1 MRKASKPFPITSLGL
16 DSDLRSK
23 ALHLVLLLGLVSLL
37 ADVTYEGAR
46 GIVGPYLAILGAS
59 AFTVGFVSGFSE
71 LLGYAF
77 RLASGSLV
85 DKFKRYWSITILG
98 YFINLVSVP
107 LLAIAGRW
115 EIAALLIFAE
125 RLGKAIRTP
134 ARDVVLS
141 YASSNIGLGKGY
153 ALHEVLDQVGAI
165 LGPLIVAAIFLSG
178 GCYREGFALLAV
190 PAALALITLSLVARA
205 HPKPER
211 MEKVSEGLQA
221 GEGASVFRAYLLF
234 VCLSVAGFAPYQ
246 LIAYHMSASGFA
258 DATIP
263 LLYSLAM
270 GFDAVAAVAV
280 GRYFDRFGL
289 SLLAAIPIFTALVAP
304 LAFTEKQLL
313 IASASL
319 LWGVVMGMHE
329 TILRAGVA
337 KILTATKRGAGF
349 GALNAVLGLSWFIG
363 GSTMGWL
370 YGVGYW
376 HLVAFSVVF
385 ELCSIPPFILLIRRM
400 RRYQAKVNQ
409 SA

>member
-1 MRKASKPFPITSLGL
+1 
-16 DSDLRSK
+16 
-23 ALHLVLLLGLVSLL
+23 LGLVSLL

-46 GIVGPYLAILGAS
+46 SIVGPYLAILGAS
-59 AFTVGFVSGFSE
+59 AFTIGFVSGFSE
-71 LLGYAF
+71 LLGYTL

-85 DKFKRYWSITILG
+85 DRFRRYWSILILG

-115 EIAALLIFAE
+115 EVAALLVFAE

-165 LGPLIVAAIFLSG
+165 LGPFIVAAVFLSG
-178 GCYREGFALLAV
+178 GGYREGFALLAV

-211 MEKVSEGLQA
+211 MEKVSEGLPA
-221 GEGASVFRAYLLF
+221 PKGLGVIKAYLLF
-234 VCLSVAGFAPYQ
+234 VGFSVAGFAPYQ
-246 LIAYHMSASGFA
+246 LIAYHMSALGFT
-258 DATIP
+258 DAAIP
-263 LLYSLAM
+263 LLFSLAM
-270 GFDAVAAVAV
+270 GVDAVAALLV

-289 SLLAAIPIFTALVAP
+289 SLLVAIPIFTALVTP
-304 LAFTEKQLL
+304 LAFSGKQLL
-313 IASASL
+313 IASSSV

-337 KILTATKRGAGF
+337 KILSAPKRGVGF

-363 GSTMGWL
+363 GSAMGWL
-370 YGVGYW
+370 YGAGYW
-376 HLVAFSVVF
+376 YVVAFSLLL
-385 ELCSIPPFILLIRRM
+385 ELCSIPPFILLIKRLRH
-400 RRYQAKVNQ
+400 YQDEDNQ

>member
-1 MRKASKPFPITSLGL
+1 MESE
-16 DSDLRSK
+16 LRSR
-23 ALHLVLLLGLVSLL
+23 ALRLILLLGLVSLL

-46 GIVGPYLAILGAS
+46 SIVGPYLAILGAS
-59 AFTVGFVSGFSE
+59 AFAVGFVSGFSE

-85 DKFKRYWSITILG
+85 DRFRRYWSILFLG
-98 YFINLVSVP
+98 YFVNLVSVP
-107 LLAIAGRW
+107 LLAITGSW
-115 EIAALLIFAE
+115 EVAALLIFAE
-125 RLGKAIRTP
+125 RLGKAVRTP

-165 LGPLIVAAIFLSG
+165 LGPSIIAVVFFSG
-178 GCYREGFALLAV
+178 GGYREGFALLAL
-190 PAALALITLSLVARA
+190 PATLALITLSLAARA

-211 MEKVSEGLQA
+211 MEKVSEGVQA
-221 GEGASVFRAYLLF
+221 AEAAGVVKLYLVF
-234 VCLSVAGFAPYQ
+234 VGLSVAGFAPYQ
-246 LIAYHMSASGFA
+246 LVAFHMSASGFA
-258 DATIP
+258 EATIP
-263 LLYSLAM
+263 LLFSLAM
-270 GFDAVAAVAV
+270 GFDAVAAVVV

-289 SLLAAIPIFTALVAP
+289 RLLAAIPIFTALVAP
-304 LAFTEKQLL
+304 LAFTKQQLL

-337 KILTATKRGAGF
+337 KILPAAKRGFGF

-363 GSTMGWL
+363 GSSVGWL
-370 YGVGYW
+370 YGAGYW
-376 HLVAFSVVF
+376 YIFAFTVTL
-385 ELCSIPPFILLIRRM
+385 ELCSIPPFILMIKLM
-400 RRYQAKVNQ
+400 KRYHAKDNQ

>member
-1 MRKASKPFPITSLGL
+1 MSSE
-16 DSDLRSK
+16 LRRQ
-23 ALHLVLLLGLVSLL
+23 ALRLILLLGLVSLL

-46 GIVGPYLAILGAS
+46 SVVGPYLAILGAS
-59 AFTVGFVSGFSE
+59 AFAIGFVSGFSE
-71 LLGYAF
+71 LLGYVF

-85 DKFKRYWSITILG
+85 DRFRKYWSMLFLG

-107 LLAIAGRW
+107 LLALAGRW
-115 EIAALLIFAE
+115 EVAALLVFAE

-134 ARDVVLS
+134 VRDVVLS

-153 ALHEVLDQVGAI
+153 ALHEALDQLGAI
-165 LGPLIVAAIFLSG
+165 LGPFTVAAVFLFG
-178 GCYREGFALLAV
+178 GGYRKGFAVLAV

-211 MEKVSEGLQA
+211 MEKVSDGVYVA
-221 GEGASVFRAYLLF
+221 EGAGVVKAYLLF
-234 VCLSVAGFAPYQ
+234 VGFSVAGFAPYQ

-263 LLYSLAM
+263 LLFSLAM
-270 GFDAVAAVAV
+270 GVDALAALVV

-289 SLLAAIPIFTALVAP
+289 SLLVAIPIFTAFVTP
-304 LAFTEKQLL
+304 LAFAEKQLL
-313 IASASL
+313 IAFAPI
-319 LWGVVMGMHE
+319 LWGAVMGMHE

-337 KILTATKRGAGF
+337 KILPPTKRGIGF
-349 GALNAVLGLSWFIG
+349 GALNAVLGISWFFG
-363 GSTMGWL
+363 GSALGWL
-370 YGVGYW
+370 YGLGYW
-376 HLVAFSVVF
+376 YLVAFSVAL

-400 RRYQAKVNQ
+400 KRYQAKVNQ